1 MIIGVDGNEANVKD
15 QVGVSVYTRSL
26 LEHFQSAANDK
37 TQFRIF
43 LKNDPLPTMP
53 KENPHF
59 SYKVISPR
67 FMWSQLWL
75 PLDLYMKKKIDVFF
89 APAHYAPRFCPAPL
103 VVTVHDL
110 SYFYYPDE
118 FLKKDLYT
126 LKEWTRYSVKNARK
140 IIAVSKTT
148 KKDVIKYYNVPEE
161 KIEAVYN
168 GYDKSSQPKADKLLA
183 ENLLTKLKLK
193 EKKYFLYVGTLQPR
207 KNLPVLI
214 NAFAKFSKIHAD
226 YKLVLVGKKGW
237 MYDEIFETIRTLK
250 LDDAVITPGYLPDEE
265 VKELY
270 RNAMCFVL
278 PSLYEGFGIPI
289 LEAMSHGCPVISS
302 FSSSLPE
309 IGGDA
314 CLYFDPKNSEDLY
327 DDLIRLTED
336 ESLRKDF
343 IKKGYERV
351 KQFSWK
357 KCAEETLNVIQKIE
371 NS

>member
-1 MIIGVDGNEANVKD
+1 MIIGVDGNEANVED
-15 QVGVSVYTRSL
+15 QVGVSVYTSCL
-26 LEHFQSAANDK
+26 LAHFQSVANETTRFK
-37 TQFRIF
+37 IF
-43 LKNDPLPTMP
+43 LKNNPLPSLP
-53 KENPHF
+53 KENKYY
-59 SYKVISPR
+59 SYHVISPR
-67 FMWSQLWL
+67 FMWSQIGL
-75 PLDLYMKKKIDVFF
+75 PFHLYMKNEVEVFF
-89 APAHYAPRFCPAPL
+89 APAHYAPRFCPVPV

-126 LKEWTRYSVKNARK
+126 LTEWTKYSVNNAQK

-148 KKDVIKYYNVPEE
+148 KKDVMKFYNVPEE
-161 KIEAVYN
+161 KIEVVYN
-168 GYDKSSQPKADKLLA
+168 GYDKSAKFKVQSS
-183 ENLLTKLKLK
+183 NLLMKLKLK
-193 EKKYFLYVGTLQPR
+193 EKKYILYVGTLQPR

-214 NAFAKFSKIHAD
+214 NAFVKFSKTYTD
-226 YKLVLVGKKGW
+226 YKLVFVGKKGW
-237 MYDEIFETIRTLK
+237 LYDEIFKTIRALK
-250 LDDAVITPGYLPDEE
+250 LEDTVIIPGYLPDEE

-270 RNAMCFVL
+270 KNAMCFVL

-314 CLYFDPKNSEDLY
+314 CLYFDPKNSDDLF
-327 DDLIRLTED
+327 DDLIRLTEN

-343 IKKGYERV
+343 TKKGYERV

-357 KCAEETLNVIQKIE
+357 KCGEETLNVIQNILE
-371 NS
+371 